1 MEYFFMVK
9 FVNKSLKLDICPDE
23 AMVRV
28 LEQNMGNH
36 RFVWNNI
43 LARYNDL
50 YRLFKTNNCP
60 LNPTISNLNAI
71 LKILKQEYPFLRK
84 GESTSQQQMFRDL
97 NKAFTKFFNKKA
109 GYPRFKSKKNPV
121 QSFQNTKKRRKYKN
135 NK

>member
-1 MEYFFMVK
+1 MVK
-9 FVNKSLKLDICPDE
+9 FVNKGLKLDIFPDGD
-23 AMVRV
+23 MVRV

-71 LKILKQEYPFLRK
+71 LKMLNRNILFYVKE
-84 GESTSQQQMFRDL
+84 
-97 NKAFTKFFNKKA
+97 
-109 GYPRFKSKKNPV
+109 NPLV
-121 QSFQNTKKRRKYKN
+121 SSRCFVT
-135 NK
+135 